1 MIAAK
6 LIINFLSFLLISF
19 SATASTT
26 DFKNSNI
33 ATPFII
39 TKKSPSENISLNFQ
53 DISMQAV
60 LHLLA
65 EFSGMNIITSETIHG
80 NITLHVDD
88 LPWQQALTIILQS
101 RGLGKRQIGNVLLI
115 APLDEIAVQEKMQM
129 QAEQQLSDL
138 APLQS
143 ELIAIHYGKAS
154 DMASS
159 LRSQGISLLS
169 ARGNVSVDGR
179 TNTVWIQD
187 TKTRLNEIKTLIKK
201 LDVPLRQV
209 LIEARIVNANSN
221 FEHELGVRFGLSAA
235 GHLSGSLEGANT
247 LAQNASVSS
256 VPFNQRLNVDLPAAN
271 VGKAGGAASFGMA
284 LARLSKNILLDLEL
298 SAMENEGTGQI
309 ISSPRLIT
317 ADKHTAIIE
326 AGEEIPYQQETSSGA
341 TSVSFKKAV
350 LSLNVTPQVTPD
362 GKVILLLR
370 VNQDKPSI
378 RQVLGVPAIETR
390 QIETQVLVDNGQT
403 VVLGGIYEQ
412 AKNNEIQRVPFLGS
426 LPIIGALFRHNQ
438 NLDEKKELLIF
449 VTPHVISAN
458 DSS

>member
-6 LIINFLSFLLISF
+6 LVVNFLGFLLISC
-19 SATASTT
+19 SAIASTT
-26 DFKNSNI
+26 DFKNSKI
-33 ATPFII
+33 ETPFI
-39 TKKSPSENISLNFQ
+39 TPKKSPSGNISLNFQ
-53 DISMQAV
+53 DISLRAV
-60 LHLLA
+60 LNLLA
-65 EFSGMNIITSETIHG
+65 EFSGMNIITSESVHG

-115 APLDEIAVQEKMQM
+115 APLNELAEQEKMQM
-129 QAEQQLSDL
+129 QAEQQFSDL

-143 ELIAIHYGKAS
+143 ELIAINYGKAS
-154 DMASS
+154 DMVTS
-159 LRSQGISLLS
+159 LKSQGVSLLS

-187 TKTRLNEIKTLIKK
+187 TKTRLNEIKMLIKK

-235 GHLSGSLEGANT
+235 EHLSGSLDGANT
-247 LAQNASVSS
+247 LAQNGSVSS
-256 VPFNQRLNVDLPAAN
+256 VPFNQRLNVDLPAVN

-284 LARLSKNILLDLEL
+284 LAKLGKNILLDLEL
-298 SAMENEGTGQI
+298 SAMENEGAGQI

-341 TSVSFKKAV
+341 TSVAFKKAV

-370 VNQDKPSI
+370 VNQDKPSV
-378 RQVLGVPAIETR
+378 RQVLGVPAVETR
-390 QIETQVLVDNGQT
+390 QIETQVLVDSGQT
-403 VVLGGIYEQ
+403 IVLGGIYEQ
-412 AKNNEIQRVPFLGS
+412 TKNKAIQRVPFFGS
-426 LPIIGALFRHNQ
+426 LPIIGTLFRHTQ

-449 VTPHVISAN
+449 VTPQVLSVTA
-458 DSS
+458 